1 MSKKDKIAAFDPNGL
16 GLKSNGPFGLP
27 FNASE
32 SEVVVLPFP
41 WEVTVSY
48 GSGAANGPEAILEAS
63 HQVDLYDSEIRNA
76 WQMGIYMDAP
86 PSAWMERNRQ
96 LRPKVEA
103 YVEALSEGTSP
114 NDPELQAIC
123 QEVNEASEGFH
134 NMVEEWSAS
143 WLKQDKLVVGLGGD
157 HSTPFGLIKALAQ
170 HHNDFGILQ
179 FDAHC
184 DLRRAYEGFTWSHA
198 SVMYNVLERI
208 PQVSRL
214 VQVGIRDYCEEE
226 AQYINH
232 ARGRVRTWFDRDIKR
247 RLYQGQ
253 SMLSV
258 HEAIVADLPEKVFVS
273 FDIDALDP
281 SMCPNTGTP
290 VPGGLSYWEAEHL
303 LELVARSGRTIV
315 GMDLNEVAPGEDEWD
330 ANVGARLLYRM
341 CNLFGLNRG
350 RLPL

>member
-1 MSKKDKIAAFDPNGL
+1 MKKKEKVSSFDPNGL

-27 FNASE
+27 FDASE

-63 HQVDLYDSEIRNA
+63 HQVDLYDPDMRNA

-86 PSAWMERNRQ
+86 PSAWLERNRQ
-96 LRPKVEA
+96 LRPKVES
-103 YVEALSEGTSP
+103 YVAALSEGVSP
-114 NDPELQAIC
+114 QDPGLQAIC
-123 QEVNEASEGFH
+123 LEVNEACEGFH
-134 NMVEEWSAS
+134 NMVEEWSDS
-143 WLKQDKLVVGLGGD
+143 WLKQEKLVFGLGGD
-157 HSTPFGLIKALAQ
+157 HSTPFGLMKALAQ
-170 HHNDFGILQ
+170 QHDDFGILQ

-226 AQYINH
+226 AQYIQQSK
-232 ARGRVRTWFDRDIKR
+232 GRVRTWFDRDIKR

-258 HEAIVADLPEKVFVS
+258 HEAILADLPEKVFVS

-303 LELVARSGRTIV
+303 LEMLARSGRTIV
-315 GMDLNEVAPGEDEWD
+315 GMDLNEVAPGDDEWD

>member
-1 MSKKDKIAAFDPNGL
+1 MEF
-16 GLKSNGPFGLP
+16 
-27 FNASE
+27 
-32 SEVVVLPFP
+32 
-41 WEVTVSY
+41 TVDII
-48 GSGAANGPEAILEAS
+48 P
-63 HQVDLYDSEIRNA
+63 
-76 WQMGIYMDAP
+76 
-86 PSAWMERNRQ
+86 
-96 LRPKVEA
+96 
-103 YVEALSEGTSP
+103 
-114 NDPELQAIC
+114 
-123 QEVNEASEGFH
+123 
-134 NMVEEWSAS
+134 
-143 WLKQDKLVVGLGGD
+143 KLVFGLGGD

-170 HHNDFGILQ
+170 QHDDFGILQ

-214 VQVGIRDYCEEE
+214 VQVGIRDYSEEE
-226 AQYINH
+226 AQYIQQSK
-232 ARGRVRTWFDRDIKR
+232 GRVRTWFDRDIKR

-258 HEAIVADLPEKVFVS
+258 HEAILADLPEKVFVS

-303 LELVARSGRTIV
+303 LEMLARSGRTIV
-315 GMDLNEVAPGEDEWD
+315 GMDLNEVAPGDDEWD

-350 RLPL
+350 RVPL